1 MEGTPPSADA
11 PPPTPP
17 ETREDRALQTID
29 RIEEN
34 LTPQSFVGVEPPPAP
49 APAGSDGGLPAWYR
63 FADRAGRPL
72 AGIAAAVGV
81 LLRPFVRLPF
91 AVLSG
96 LLRAARRLTA
106 AAADPATPVGRVWV
120 HRLTLALV
128 GNLLVGSVWL
138 YVHFRLGSTV
148 PLLMA
153 AAFLGLGLRRRIGI
167 ARALKPPP
175 AEAES

>member
-1 MEGTPPSADA
+1 MLFRS
-11 PPPTPP
+11 
-17 ETREDRALQTID
+17 
-29 RIEEN
+29 
-34 LTPQSFVGVEPPPAP
+34 
-49 APAGSDGGLPAWYR
+49 
-63 FADRAGRPL
+63 
-72 AGIAAAVGV
+72 GV

-153 AAFLGLGLRRRIGI
+153 AAFLGLGLLRFIGI
-167 ARALKPPP
+167 ARTLKPPP